1 MPVRRYNQLSFEA
14 TDFGGWSFVGSN
26 LPVMNESMK
35 EMIYEMNHNIIC
47 MYWTADVK
55 SSEAMILVVIFRFLY
70 AIILLELHS

>member
-55 SSEAMILVVIFRFLY
+55 L
-70 AIILLELHS
+70 